1 MSSSSAEEEMIDGLK
16 CTMTG
21 KEIRTLLDER
31 IRAHERGVER
41 WNRELARTPEDQTE
55 EAPLMPDHICEN
67 EAERHEWRG
76 EVLAFIRDHIE
87 PLEVY
92 RLGPADL
99 EFGELLPEKPGWL
112 EQSEYEERVAV
123 GFNLERLVK
132 EIRRSTFCRY
142 EPAAALAASAGAGE
156 GSEEEGRS

>member
-1 MSSSSAEEEMIDGLK
+1 MIDGLK

-21 KEIRTLLDER
+21 EEIRALLDQR
-31 IRAHERGVER
+31 IRTHARRVEH
-41 WNRELARTPEDQTE
+41 WSRELARAPEDQTE
-55 EAPLMPDHICEN
+55 EAPLVPDHLCEN
-67 EAERHEWRG
+67 EMERHEWRG

-99 EFGELLPEKPGWL
+99 EFGELLPEKPWWL
-112 EQSEYEERVAV
+112 EQAEYEERVAV

-132 EIRRSTFCRY
+132 EVRRSSSCSY
-142 EPAAALAASAGAGE
+142 DAAAALAARGGTGE
-156 GSEEEGRS
+156 GGEEP